1 MVYQVDRILRD
12 VRVCLDRNRTS
23 TALIEGND
31 IETLT
36 LDEEIQSK
44 IEEAVDRV
52 HMAAP
57 YYLLEQGHNINV
69 DVEDEDD
76 SDADGDT
83 DEVVSY
89 APGIHWAP
97 QECGW
102 ILLPEDF
109 LRLVVFQMSDW
120 ERPVYS
126 VITPDTPE
134 YKKQRSRVKALRGT
148 SQRPVCALV
157 VRPEGKALEFYSCK
171 SNEATVDKA
180 VYIPHAA
187 IDEYGGVDISE
198 RCYDA
203 VVYTIAALALASMNE
218 PERAN
223 LMLEKANTYL
233 TK

>member
-1 MVYQVDRILRD
+1 MIYQVDRIKEA
-12 VRVCLDRNRTS
+12 VRTCIDENRVDGS
-23 TALIEGND
+23 LIANADED
-31 IETLT
+31 TLQ
-36 LDEEIQSK
+36 LDEVIQSK

-76 SDADGDT
+76 SDAGGDT
-83 DEVVSY
+83 DEVVAY

-97 QECGW
+97 MECGW

-109 LRLVVFQMSDW
+109 MRLVVFQMSDW
-120 ERPVYS
+120 ERPVYG

-171 SNEATVDKA
+171 SNQATVAKA
-180 VYIPHAA
+180 VYIPHAT

-198 RCYDA
+198 KCYTA
-203 VVYTIAALALASMNE
+203 VVYTIAALALNSMGE
-218 PERAN
+218 PERGN
-223 LMLEKANTYL
+223 LMLEKANTFL

>member
-1 MVYQVDRILRD
+1 MIYQVDRILRD

-23 TALIEGND
+23 TALIDGND

-44 IEEAVDRV
+44 IVEAVDRV

-69 DVEDEDD
+69 DIEDEDD

-97 QECGW
+97 LECGW

-120 ERPVYS
+120 ERPVYG
-126 VITPDTPE
+126 VITPDSPE
-134 YKKQRSRVKALRGT
+134 YKKQRGRVKALRGT

-157 VRPEGKALEFYSCK
+157 VRPEGRALEFYSCK
-171 SNEATVDKA
+171 TTDATVTKA
-180 VYIPHAA
+180 VYIPHTN

-198 RCYDA
+198 KCYTA
-203 VVYTIAALALASMNE
+203 VVYTIAALALNSMGE
-218 PERAN
+218 PERGN
-223 LMLEKANTYL
+223 LMLEKANTFL